1 MLRGI
6 EIPRGVENLVRAQ
19 GGVQRQGFCTE
30 GCGACCRFLIL
41 QVNPQYNEVAEVKK
55 WIELHGIKLRVD
67 EQGACWASI
76 PLQCT
81 ELTAEGMCGLFGK
94 AERPK
99 TCDVWPTSQATIDEL
114 DEYVGEKVCTYEFRE
129 K

>member
-1 MLRGI
+1 MRLS
-6 EIPRGVENLVRAQ
+6 EVRHGAGDSEGTQ
-19 GGVQRQGFCTE
+19 QPVQRQGFCQE
-30 GCGACCRFLIL
+30 DCAACCQYLVL

-114 DEYVGEKVCTYEFRE
+114 NEYVGEEVCTYSFPEER
-129 K
+129 